1 VKRIR
6 LYQGKARPAGA
17 GSPRQNIEVL
27 DTETNERTEFECIRD
42 AARALGI
49 RPSGISMYFANNQQ
63 KPYKGRYIYIL
74 KKVVTFT
81 KISNVES
88 FRSI

>member
-49 RPSGISMYFANNQQ
+49 RPSGISMYFANHQ
-63 KPYKGRYIYIL
+63 KSLIKADIFSKSCNLYQDK
-74 KKVVTFT
+74 
-81 KISNVES
+81 
-88 FRSI
+88 